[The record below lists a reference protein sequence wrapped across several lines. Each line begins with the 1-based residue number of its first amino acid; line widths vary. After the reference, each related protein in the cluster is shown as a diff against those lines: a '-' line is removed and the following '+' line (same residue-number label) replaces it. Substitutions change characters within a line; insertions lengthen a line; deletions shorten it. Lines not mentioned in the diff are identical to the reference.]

1 MHCLLKTGIITTSQ
15 PQQFRQFQL
24 VTNAGSG
31 SGSGGG
37 QQISNQTTTQIVS
50 IPSGQSNTGGG
61 QGQSGQGQTTTTTIR
76 KVGSSSNLAGLQQK
90 VQVLNRSGGSIQIV
104 QSGNPASRL
113 TNPANNKSTIS
124 TTQLP
129 SQSIQIVQQ
138 QGSSKPSNSQNS

>member
-1 MHCLLKTGIITTSQ
+1 MLCLLKTGIITTSQ

-50 IPSGQSNTGGG
+50 IPSGQSNTSGG
-61 QGQSGQGQTTTTTIR
+61 QGQAGQGQTTTTIR